1 MAPIFIRSITSVT
14 GLVRESQSS
23 GEGHAQSLELGA
35 LGSNPGSATN

>member
-23 GEGHAQSLELGA
+23 GDAQSLELGA